1 MRSFFGLFGLVFVIC
16 VTYLAVWPVP
26 VQPKIWDAPHNPG
39 YTGDFEPN
47 TRLADLEFLGLD
59 GRQGPEDVAI
69 GPDGLIYVATHGGE
83 ILRRSTDRNDRAE
96 VFAVTGGRPLGIE
109 FGGGGTLYVADAF
122 RGLLAIDQ
130 RGTVRVLADHAGGRP
145 ILYANDLDIAEDG
158 SIYFTDA
165 STRFGAEAFGG
176 TLEASVLDLIEHSKN
191 GRVLKYDP
199 RTNET
204 TLFTN
209 GMTFPNGVAVG
220 SDGSIFVV
228 ETGAYRVWRLS
239 PDGSQREVVL
249 EGLPGFPDN
258 INNAPDG
265 TLWLGLVSPR
275 NALMDKL
282 DGSPK
287 IRRAIT
293 RLPAKMKPAPTRYG
307 FILRLRTDGKVI
319 ETLQDPAGAYALT
332 TGAVSAPDGSI
343 FIASLTEGRLGVLR
357 QTDR

>member
-26 VQPKIWDAPHNPG
+26 VQPETWEAPANPG
-39 YTGDFEPN
+39 FTGDFQPN
-47 TRLADLEFLGLD
+47 SRLEDLEFLGLG
-59 GRQGPEDVAI
+59 GRHGPEDVAI
-69 GPDGLIYVATHGGE
+69 GPDGLIYLATHGGE
-83 ILRRSTDRNDRAE
+83 IIRRSDNPSEKAE
-96 VFAVTGGRPLGIE
+96 VFATTGGRPLGLE
-109 FGGGGTLYVADAF
+109 FGPDGTLYVADAYL
-122 RGLLAIDQ
+122 GLLGIDDQ
-130 RGTVRVLADHAGGRP
+130 GTVRVLADHADGRP
-145 ILYANDLDIAEDG
+145 ISYANDLDIAKDG
-158 SIYFTDA
+158 SIFFTDA
-165 STRFGAEAFGG
+165 STRFGAKTFGG

-199 RTNET
+199 RTGQT

-209 GMTFPNGVAVG
+209 GMTFPNGVAIG
-220 SDGSIFVV
+220 PDGSVFVV

-239 PDGSQREVVL
+239 QDGTQREVVL
-249 EGLPGFPDN
+249 ENLPGFPDN
-258 INNAPDG
+258 INDAPDG

-282 DGSPK
+282 DNSPK
-287 IRRAIT
+287 IRRVIM

-307 FILRLRTDGKVI
+307 FVLRMRADGKVI

-343 FIASLTEGRLGVLR
+343 YIASLTEGRLGVLR